1 MDKIHILKEMLQNK
15 DPKRK
20 KMLFEVFEKEI
31 HFSASS
37 QFVAQFINKDLGVD
51 NLVNAKDVEYCR
63 YNFNKKSKKKSE
75 MPTIPTTR
83 ATVKTTSLHDSNE
96 IIWTNPDEINSNP
109 YKSKF

>member
-1 MDKIHILKEMLQNK
+1 MDKKTILKEMLKNK

-20 KMLFEVFEKEI
+20 KMLLEVFENEI

-37 QFVAQFINKDLGVD
+37 QFVAQYINKELGVE

-63 YNFNKKSKKKSE
+63 YNFKQKNKAKTE
-75 MPTIPTTR
+75 IPKISNPRPYTD
-83 ATVKTTSLHDSNE
+83 ANE
-96 IIWTNPDEINSNP
+96 ITWTNPDEMNSNP